1 MQKVQCYECGK
12 RYDFDEDD
20 FCPKCGAFNQPRR
33 STRIG
38 ADGSVIRVDGINE
51 RNHKNSFVH
60 EELHEENRERKAAG
74 LSKGVKR
81 TSRTAAGPAA
91 ARPAQTAYQKQTGKR
106 QKSSL
111 VNAIVWIIFAI
122 IAVNIL
128 GNLLFLFV

>member
-33 STRIG
+33 NIRIG
-38 ADGSVIRVDGINE
+38 VDGSVVRVDGINE

-60 EELHEENRERKAAG
+60 EELHEENRERRAVG

-81 TSRTAAGPAA
+81 VMRTS
-91 ARPAQTAYQKQTGKR
+91 ARPGQPVYQKQTKKAVKNGP
-106 QKSSL
+106 L
-111 VNAIVWIIFAI
+111 NVIVWIIFAI

-128 GNLLFLFV
+128 GNLMFLFI